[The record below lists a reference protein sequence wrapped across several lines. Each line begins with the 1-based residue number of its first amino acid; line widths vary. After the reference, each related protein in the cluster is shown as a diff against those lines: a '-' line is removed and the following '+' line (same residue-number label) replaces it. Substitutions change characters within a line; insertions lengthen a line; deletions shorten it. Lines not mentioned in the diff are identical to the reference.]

1 MKKWEKFSK
10 EELVTIISNSK
21 TYSEALR
28 QLGYSGASN
37 YNYHIKD
44 IAQKYDIDISHF
56 STGSVIDLVN
66 QKFGKLTVI
75 ERVPNKNGGVARWRC
90 QCECGNFTEVDG
102 TKLRRNETLSC
113 GCLIKDNFIQYNKS
127 KLNDL
132 VGLRFGRL
140 TVLSRAENVG
150 QQTAWLCQC
159 DCGNKT
165 IVTAG
170 NLRAEDGTRSC
181 GCLSSK
187 GELKIINLLK
197 QYNFNFETQKK
208 FKDCL
213 SKKGFPLRF
222 DFGVY
227 NKNNELL
234 YLIEYNGRQHYEEV
248 VFWNNEHDNWEER
261 IERDLIKKEYCEK
274 NNIPLIIIPYTIFS
288 NLTINDLMLET
299 SNYIYKK
306 ENK

>member
-10 EELVTIISNSK
+10 EELGTIVSNSK

-37 YNYHIKD
+37 SNYHIKD
-44 IAQKYDIDISHF
+44 IAQRYDIDISHF
-56 STGSVIDLVN
+56 STGTVIDLTN

-75 ERVPNKNGGVARWRC
+75 ERVPNKNGAAARWRC

-113 GCLIKDNFIQYNKS
+113 GCLTKDNFIQYNKS

-165 IVTAG
+165 IVIAG

-187 GELKIINLLK
+187 GELKITNLLK

-248 VFWNNEHDNWEER
+248 FCWNNEHDNWEER

-274 NNIPLIIIPYTIFS
+274 NHIPLIIIPYTIFS